1 MNPRKLMRRMT
12 KNAARHHRAASIPVL
27 FVLLGSCTTN
37 TEDNDTTN
45 AFIRVVSMEGSSPDF
60 GGAGAAGTD
69 LFSDVCFADEDH
81 PPCSYF
87 NDNGLVTMVGFPK
100 DQTQPAGLVTD
111 VVFERYRVTYVRADG
126 RNVPGI
132 DVPYPFD
139 GAANFTVPLDNS
151 EIERAFM
158 VVRQSAKTESPLR
171 EMALTANILSVIAQV
186 DFFGRDTAGRSIS
199 VRGFLNITFA
209 DFGNE

>member
-12 KNAARHHRAASIPVL
+12 EKTARHLAGATGLIL
-27 FVLLGSCTTN
+27 CVLLGSCKTN

-45 AFIRVVSMEGSSPDF
+45 AFVRVVSMGASAQDF
-60 GGAGAAGTD
+60 GGAGEPVSD

-81 PPCSYF
+81 PPCTYF
-87 NDNGLVTMVGFPK
+87 NDNGVVTMTGFPK
-100 DQTQPAGLVTD
+100 DQTQPSGVITD
-111 VVFERYRVTYVRADG
+111 VTFERYRVTYVRADG

-139 GAANFTVPLDNS
+139 GAAQFTVPLDGS
-151 EIERAFM
+151 ETERSFM

-186 DFFGRDTAGRSIS
+186 DFFGRDTAGRSIT
-199 VRGFLNITFA
+199 VRGSLNITFA